1 MAKFKYQARNKTGEL
16 QVGFVEG
23 PTKESAANTLTSHEL
38 FILSLESAEKKRVS
52 QKLFGFLNRVKVK
65 DLMVFTRQLSTLLE
79 SEMPL
84 NSALQSLYQQTQ
96 NTALKEAVF
105 QILQDVES
113 GLALSQAFERQKPI
127 FSDFY
132 VSMVRSAE
140 VTGRLEEAMIFLAS
154 YIEREAKWRGKIL
167 TAMIY
172 PAVLLALFVVVAGIM
187 VAIVFPKIQP
197 VFEESNVKLPWI
209 SQMLLSSGK
218 FVTDWWWVVILIIAG
233 IIFVIVDYFKSK
245 EGKAVGNQ
253 IILVLPVFGELFR
266 KIYIARFAQSLSV
279 LIKGGIPITQA
290 IEIASS
296 TMGNVVYDEI
306 LKSIAEG
313 VREGALFS
321 NLLASYP
328 KYFPIM
334 VAQMAAV
341 GETTGRVDEM
351 MNRVADFYD
360 NEVNDMMANLSEL
373 IQPIL
378 ILIIGVLIGLLFA
391 SILLPIYNL
400 AQSFKI

>member
-1 MAKFKYQARNKTGEL
+1 MKFKYQARNKTGEL

-23 PTKESAANTLTSHEL
+23 PSKDVAINTLTSHEL
-38 FILSLESAEKKRVS
+38 FVLSLELAERKS
-52 QKLFGFLNRVKVK
+52 PFDSILGFFNRVKTK
-65 DLMVFTRQLSTLLE
+65 DLMVFTRQLATMLE

-84 NSALQSLYQQTQ
+84 NSALQSLYQQTPKV
-96 NTALKEAVF
+96 ALKEAVF
-105 QILQDVES
+105 EILQDVEA
-113 GLALSQAFERQKPI
+113 GLSLSQALERQQPI

-140 VTGRLEEAMIFLAS
+140 VTGRLEESMIFLAS
-154 YIEREAKWRGKIL
+154 YIEKEANWKGKIS

-172 PAVLLALFVVVAGIM
+172 PAVLITMFVVVAGVM
-187 VAIVFPKIQP
+187 VAFVFPKIGP
-197 VFEESNVKLPWI
+197 VFQDSGVQLPWMT
-209 SQMLLSSGK
+209 QALLVAGS
-218 FVTDWWWVVILIIAG
+218 FLTNWWWLAIMLIAG
-233 IIFVIVDYFKSK
+233 IAFIVIDYFKSQ

-253 IILVLPVFGELFR
+253 LVLIVPVFGELFR
-266 KIYIARFAQSLSV
+266 KIYIARFSQSLSV

-296 TMGNVVYDEI
+296 TIGNVVYEEI
-306 LKSIAEG
+306 LKDIAEG
-313 VREGALFS
+313 VREGALLS
-321 NLLASYP
+321 NLLSSYP
-328 KYFPIM
+328 KYFPLM
-334 VAQMAAV
+334 VGQMAAV
-341 GETTGRVDEM
+341 GESTGRVDEM
-351 MNRVADFYD
+351 MSKISDFYD

-391 SILLPIYNL
+391 AILLPIYNL